1 MKAER
6 KRVIVA
12 APGARGVS
20 LPTQS
25 PNIPTPV
32 VSMEERLQ
40 PGVVC
45 RVSQE
50 GLGPQQDRKIQKM
63 GGGVGQGGMSRK
75 RVCFPRNLTE
85 ASH

>member
-12 APGARGVS
+12 ARGAQGVS

-50 GLGPQQDRKIQKM
+50 GLGPQQDRKIQKI
-63 GGGVGQGGMSRK
+63 GGRGMGGMSRK
-75 RVCFPRNLTE
+75 GLLPQE
-85 ASH
+85 SD